1 MKALAR
7 PGWFNKVFFI
17 IVRLIYII
25 KQLYNETLL
34 SGFKCTKQRI
44 FLQKYDLMPLHY

>member
-1 MKALAR
+1 MKALSR

-17 IVRLIYII
+17 VRLIYVI

-34 SGFKCTKQRI
+34 SGFKCSK
-44 FLQKYDLMPLHY
+44 